1 MMPQS
6 PLLTSSTRTQ
16 VMSSVNRRRERE
28 GDGAAAAGAW
38 RAVPAADPRADGQ
51 AGHDR
56 GVERLSIGRLA
67 EATGMPK
74 SSVYVLFG
82 SKEELQLAHRRR
94 RPGELR
100 GGGRGGG
107 RLPGPALRPA
117 GARTAR
123 RPLRVVPRLCRA
135 AGVPG
140 WLLLR
145 GHRGRARGP
154 PGHPG
159 ELPAGTDPA
168 QLAFELSAILAGT
181 NIVAV
186 LHDDDTAID
195 HARRAVSAR
204 LGARAEWSGIGGKL
218 DLTRISGQGW
228 CCADGLVRTTGV
240 RRQRWAD

>member
-1 MMPQS
+1 MLGPGPDSAPVLRPRRRARRAGGPAQPTGLPAARALTSAVDRGLPAMMPQS

-100 GGGRGGG
+100 GGGR
-107 RLPGPALRPA
+107 LPGPALRPA

-123 RPLRVVPRLCRA
+123 RPLRGVPRLCRA

-168 QLAFELSAILAGT
+168 QLAFELSAILAG
-181 NIVAV
+181 
-186 LHDDDTAID
+186 
-195 HARRAVSAR
+195 RAVTAR
-204 LGARAEWSGIGGKL
+204 LGA
-218 DLTRISGQGW
+218 
-228 CCADGLVRTTGV
+228 
-240 RRQRWAD
+240 